1 MPVKFNVNKT
11 IELWKKNGGTSFFED
26 SLKDVLRFMQ
36 NDKNISNLDEASYF
50 LATAKVES
58 DYSLQRW
65 EADYLCG
72 KKGVA
77 YDKKPCE
84 KAINYYRSSNGKK
97 NYFDLGTD
105 KKGLPYFGRGLI
117 QLTGKSNYQK
127 YGDKIGVNL
136 VDDGDKALDN
146 QNSYNI
152 ASAYLKERTFKHLA
166 KGDLTQSRK
175 SVNGGTNGLDE
186 VNKSYKEW
194 VKIFE
199 NKKPNFKGTK
209 YRRKTRQAILIS
221 TLISVIGIAYIT
233 TKLIKRQ

>member
-36 NDKNISNLDEASYF
+36 NDKNISNLDEASYL

-77 YDKKPCE
+77 YDKKPCQ
-84 KAINYYRSSNGKK
+84 KAINYYKSSNGKK

-105 KKGLPYFGRGLI
+105 QKGLPYFGRGLI
-117 QLTGKSNYQK
+117 QLTGKANYQK

-136 VDDGDKALDN
+136 VDDGDKALEPK
-146 QNSYNI
+146 NSYNI

-209 YRRKTRQAILIS
+209 YRRKTRRSILLSAVSFI
-221 TLISVIGIAYIT
+221 LLAFLT